1 MKKRTFAIFLAASL
15 GASILGGCSKGN
27 EAGSPAVSAAP
38 SATAQDQTDAKQE
51 QTAASAKSSASG
63 TSQPG
68 AGTSADSPKL
78 PDLTGHTL
86 MIYCGAGMAAPFQ
99 EIADAFKDATG
110 CQVNATYA
118 NAGQI
123 QSQITTTEE
132 GDMFVAGSGDELK
145 PVESYVEDKKD
156 LVKHI
161 PVLAVQSGN
170 PKNITGLSDLTGDGV
185 SLIMGDVDSTPIGKI
200 AKKAMTDARTGFLQ
214 AVHIERIHGKSFI
227 KRIVHTD
234 ENNDTRGQLFVT
246 FPLPQSQRIQRSL
259 VVPHSPSEIFSFGC
273 LHLDIVERAL
283 VVLDVNVESYAFA
296 VAADVDAFFRFRKH
310 DFSDFDVQDLLDEA
324 LAETLL
330 AHDFLKDEVIRDGQV
345 FPDFVGLASRHFL
358 HGQHSF
364 LIQLYAEGSSA
375 GKEIHCIHDCCH
387 SKLNAQTSTL
397 WTLCARP
404 YSKSSQSCCAFGLR
418 SWGFT

>member
-63 TSQPG
+63 TSVSDTSVSG
-68 AGTSADSPKL
+68 AGTSADNPKL
-78 PDLTGHTL
+78 PDLTSHTL

-200 AKKAMTDARTGFLQ
+200 AKKAMTDAGIFDQ
-214 AVHIERIHGKSFI
+214 VKIEATTATAPQMSTALAAGEADAAIVWKENCDAEGVEIVDTKDLDPYI
-227 KRIVHTD
+227 KTIPAASLSCASD
-234 ENNDTRGQLFVT
+234 KDALAAFNQYLDSDTVK
-246 FPLPQSQRIQRSL
+246 
-259 VVPHSPSEIFSFGC
+259 EIWVKYGYE
-273 LHLDIVERAL
+273 IVE
-283 VVLDVNVESYAFA
+283 
-296 VAADVDAFFRFRKH
+296 
-310 DFSDFDVQDLLDEA
+310 
-324 LAETLL
+324 
-330 AHDFLKDEVIRDGQV
+330 
-345 FPDFVGLASRHFL
+345 
-358 HGQHSF
+358 
-364 LIQLYAEGSSA
+364 
-375 GKEIHCIHDCCH
+375 
-387 SKLNAQTSTL
+387 
-397 WTLCARP
+397 
-404 YSKSSQSCCAFGLR
+404 
-418 SWGFT
+418 

>member
-27 EAGSPAVSAAP
+27 EAGSPAVSSAP

-63 TSQPG
+63 TSAPDTSVSG

-161 PVLAVQSGN
+161 PVLAVQEGN
-170 PKNITGLSDLTGDGV
+170 PKNITGLSGLTGDGV

-200 AKKAMTDARTGFLQ
+200 AKKGIFDQVKIEATTATAPQMSAALAAGEADAAIVWKENCDAEGVEIVDTKDLDPYIKTIPAASLSCASDKDALAAFNQYLDTDT
-214 AVHIERIHGKSFI
+214 VK
-227 KRIVHTD
+227 
-234 ENNDTRGQLFVT
+234 
-246 FPLPQSQRIQRSL
+246 
-259 VVPHSPSEIFSFGC
+259 EIWVKYGYE
-273 LHLDIVERAL
+273 IVE
-283 VVLDVNVESYAFA
+283 
-296 VAADVDAFFRFRKH
+296 
-310 DFSDFDVQDLLDEA
+310 
-324 LAETLL
+324 
-330 AHDFLKDEVIRDGQV
+330 
-345 FPDFVGLASRHFL
+345 
-358 HGQHSF
+358 
-364 LIQLYAEGSSA
+364 
-375 GKEIHCIHDCCH
+375 
-387 SKLNAQTSTL
+387 
-397 WTLCARP
+397 
-404 YSKSSQSCCAFGLR
+404 
-418 SWGFT
+418 